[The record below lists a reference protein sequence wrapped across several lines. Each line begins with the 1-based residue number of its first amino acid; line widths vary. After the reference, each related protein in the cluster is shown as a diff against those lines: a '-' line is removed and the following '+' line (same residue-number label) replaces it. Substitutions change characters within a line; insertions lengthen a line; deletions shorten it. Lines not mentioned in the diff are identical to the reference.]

1 MIFLKFLKPWD
12 TNTFS
17 NDQGVLIMAGTRA
30 MRLSIVFASSLCV
43 FALMLITVDPET
55 QYTVDEVIDSSQ
67 EFEGERVFIRGQV
80 ENDSINHQSMHF
92 TLLGVENQLVIDY
105 SAASVPDAFSDGL
118 SISVRGTL
126 ISEGGILVLKATEI
140 QTGCPS
146 KYES

>member
-80 ENDSINHQSMHF
+80 ENGSINH
-92 TLLGVENQLVIDY
+92 
-105 SAASVPDAFSDGL
+105 L
-118 SISVRGTL
+118 SL
-126 ISEGGILVLKATEI
+126 IHI
-140 QTGCPS
+140 
-146 KYES
+146 

>member
-1 MIFLKFLKPWD
+1 
-12 TNTFS
+12 
-17 NDQGVLIMAGTRA
+17 MAGTRA
-30 MRLSIVFASSLCV
+30 MRLSIVFASSLFV

-80 ENDSINHQSMHF
+80 ENGSINHHSKQF
-92 TLLGVENQLVIDY
+92 TLLGIENQLVIDY
-105 SAASVPDAFSDGL
+105 SAAAVPDSFADGL
-118 SISVRGTL
+118 SISARGTL
-126 ISEGGILVLKATEI
+126 ISEEGILVLKATEI